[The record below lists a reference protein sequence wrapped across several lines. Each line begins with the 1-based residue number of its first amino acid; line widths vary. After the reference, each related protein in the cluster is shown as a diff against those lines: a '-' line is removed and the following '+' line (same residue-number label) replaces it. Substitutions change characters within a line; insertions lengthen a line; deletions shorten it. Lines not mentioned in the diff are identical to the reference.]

1 MQRISVKKVSDNI
14 KHYGIIKQDHKLA
27 KNYQEAKVIIDD
39 YHRALDGDLKQG
51 KKIQGLNEKA
61 NLYRQILSDYDP
73 LIFETIEN
81 DEELITEL
89 NDSPLQLID
98 RIPTQLEGEII
109 SLTTALSSLKE
120 ALENADIDTL
130 WLRNNRAIT
139 DLFHTLFGDF
149 GLIHTALEHCLLNFF
164 IAGLKKEYL
173 LLTTLTE
180 KREALKRII
189 FLLNNNVGNSHV
201 VYRVR
206 RKYCLCIS
214 IKKT

>member
-149 GLIHTALEHCLLNFF
+149 GLIHTALEHYYKETYKDYRKENPTQTMERQKEVW
-164 IAGLKKEYL
+164 LKSPHF
-173 LLTTLTE
+173 
-180 KREALKRII
+180 ALV
-189 FLLNNNVGNSHV
+189 F
-201 VYRVR
+201 
-206 RKYCLCIS
+206 
-214 IKKT
+214 